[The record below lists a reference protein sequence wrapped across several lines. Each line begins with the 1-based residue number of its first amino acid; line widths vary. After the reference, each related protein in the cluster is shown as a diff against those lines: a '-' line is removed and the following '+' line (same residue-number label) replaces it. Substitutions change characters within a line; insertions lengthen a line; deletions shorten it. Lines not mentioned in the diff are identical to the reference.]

1 MYLMIWELL
10 YSIRQKW
17 SYEVDNEFAFGCDGP
32 FRTGNRSK
40 AMRQAIRRVAFT
52 FLVLDPAVVILLLRT
67 ALKLSLAV
75 QLAGLIAVTTVLKS
89 HTFGILAGGVA
100 GADALAF
107 VAVHAINL
115 TRLRGTA
122 WGLAD
127 LAVNASVGGGMLGI
141 VFVAVISNIAI
152 DTFKLLADRDFG
164 SMELTALTVV
174 VVLIAVALRSG
185 VGGAKILA
193 VVGKRFEC
201 GHAK

>member
-1 MYLMIWELL
+1 
-10 YSIRQKW
+10 
-17 SYEVDNEFAFGCDGP
+17 
-32 FRTGNRSK
+32 
-40 AMRQAIRRVAFT
+40 MRQGIRCLAFT

-67 ALKLSLAV
+67 GLELALAV
-75 QLAGLIAVTTVLKS
+75 QLAGLVAVTTVLKS
-89 HTFGILAGGVA
+89 NTFGILAGGVA

-122 WGLAD
+122 WGLAG

-152 DTFKLLADRDFG
+152 DTFELLADRDFG

>member
-1 MYLMIWELL
+1 MIWELL
-10 YSIRQKW
+10 YSIRQKNGLMKLTMNLVLD
-17 SYEVDNEFAFGCDGP
+17 SMGPP
-32 FRTGNRSK
+32 FRQEIDPK
-40 AMRQAIRRVAFT
+40 QRVRKTMPGIHT
-52 FLVLDPAVVILLLRT
+52 FLVLDPAVVILLLRS
-67 ALKLSLAV
+67 ALELALAV
-75 QLAGLIAVTTVLKS
+75 QLAGLVAVTSVLES
-89 HTFGILAGGVA
+89 NTFGILAGGVV

-107 VAVHAINL
+107 VAVHARYL

-127 LAVNASVGGGMLGI
+127 LAVDASVGGGMLGI

-164 SMELTALTVV
+164 SMELAALTTV

>member
-17 SYEVDNEFAFGCDGP
+17 SYEVDNEFAFDCDGP
-32 FRTGNRSK
+32 FQTGNRSK
-40 AMRQAIRRVAFT
+40 AMGQAIRRVAFT

-75 QLAGLIAVTTVLKS
+75 QLAGLIAVATVLES
-89 HTFGILAGGVA
+89 HTFGILTGGVA